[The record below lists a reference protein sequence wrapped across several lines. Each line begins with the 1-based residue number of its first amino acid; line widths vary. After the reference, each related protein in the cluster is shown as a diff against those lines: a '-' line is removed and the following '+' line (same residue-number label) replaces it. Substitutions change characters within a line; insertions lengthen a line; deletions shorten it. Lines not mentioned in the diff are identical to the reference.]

1 MSYNIST
8 SLYKSYAIPTK
19 GKNKMNVEEFEK
31 ILAMWK
37 SYLLVDALEDYH
49 LEIDEDVPRQFA
61 SIALY
66 LDSTTVRAAGE
77 VMDYY
82 NGYRQAAADI
92 LNLIGVEMVQDD
104 EMRIIQIRRKTS
116 QEDKQEKLKEYIWG

>member
-1 MSYNIST
+1 
-8 SLYKSYAIPTK
+8 
-19 GKNKMNVEEFEK
+19 MNVEEFEK
-31 ILAMWK
+31 ILDMWK
-37 SYLLVDALEDYH
+37 SYLMVDALQDYH
-49 LEIDEDVPRQFA
+49 LEIDDDVPRQFA

-82 NGYRQAAADI
+82 NGYRQAASDI

-104 EMRIIQIRRKTS
+104 EMRTILIKRKIS
-116 QEDKQEKLKEYIWG
+116 REDKQEKLKEFIWG